1 MEFEP
6 VGTDEQRI
14 VSILR
19 LRRARTDV
27 FGAGLFDDL
36 AWDVLLQLYAASL
49 GNRKMRLSDLGDIA
63 PKSTIARWIAVLEE
77 RGLVSC
83 GLDVVKPANL
93 WVELTNAGEAKMARL
108 FRSLPHFQSFV

>member
-1 MEFEP
+1 MDFEP

-19 LRRARTDV
+19 LRRARKDV

-36 AWDVLLQLYAASL
+36 AWDILLQLYAASL
-49 GNRKMRLSDLGDIA
+49 GSRKMRLADLGDIA
-63 PKSTIARWIAVLEE
+63 PKSTLARWIAVLEE

-83 GLDVVKPANL
+83 GLDALKPANL
-93 WVELTNAGEAKMARL
+93 WVELTNVGEAKMARL
-108 FRSLPHFQSFV
+108 FWSLPQFHSLV